1 MKRYLVTAQHRQSKR
16 FFSVLSVSSVVRFT
30 LLLLFVVP
38 HTASACA
45 VCFGASDSP
54 WAKALSW
61 GIIVLLVV
69 VLTVLGGIVA
79 FFMHMAKRSRMVQ
92 SAANQEELQP

>member
-1 MKRYLVTAQHRQSKR
+1 MT
-16 FFSVLSVSSVVRFT
+16 VLIR
-30 LLLLFVVP
+30 LLLAAALLLP

-45 VCFGASDSP
+45 VCFGNSDSP

-61 GIIVLLVV
+61 GVLALLGV

-79 FFMHMAKRSRMVQ
+79 FFIHMAKRARMSQMIVP
-92 SAANQEELQP
+92 QEELQP

>member
-1 MKRYLVTAQHRQSKR
+1 MTALVR
-16 FFSVLSVSSVVRFT
+16 
-30 LLLLFVVP
+30 LLLAAALILP

-45 VCFGASDSP
+45 VCFGNSDSP

-61 GIIVLLVV
+61 GILALLGV

-79 FFMHMAKRSRMVQ
+79 FFVHMAKRARMSQLSVP
-92 SAANQEELQP
+92 QEELQP